1 MFSDIGNLK
10 YLSKLFRAQL
20 TVDYY
25 VVFCELEAQMKAE
38 FDFRNEARAMDKV
51 GRHLRS
57 TSGGQEELVIPRA
70 VPGMVTR

>member
-1 MFSDIGNLK
+1 MFSDIANLK

-38 FDFRNEARAMDKV
+38 FDFTNEARAMDSV

-57 TSGGQEELVIPRA
+57 AGGEAELVIPRV